1 MEETAKPKSYRE
13 CAMRDGTLLGSLWIV
28 TFTMFTIMIKNMFA
42 NTGITAVTATAT
54 VILMTMSPIM
64 AYKMAK
70 RHTLE
75 ERDGRIS
82 FSEAWLYIMTMYMCA
97 IVLSAIAEYIYFAFA
112 DTYLFHDFLS
122 EFRAVAMQAQI
133 SEEESQEIQK
143 AIELLGSMSAV
154 DIVLSTINSHLFRVT
169 VITTI
174 LAFMLKRNPDKNL
187 Q

>member
-1 MEETAKPKSYRE
+1 MHLCVATQDPSL
-13 CAMRDGTLLGSLWIV
+13 TLNL
-28 TFTMFTIMIKNMFA
+28 
-42 NTGITAVTATAT
+42 
-54 VILMTMSPIM
+54 
-64 AYKMAK
+64 
-70 RHTLE
+70 H
-75 ERDGRIS
+75 
-82 FSEAWLYIMTMYMCA
+82 
-97 IVLSAIAEYIYFAFA
+97 
-112 DTYLFHDFLS
+112 LFHDFLS